1 MEDES
6 TSQIIT
12 APSTSFQM
20 DGILLDS
27 KTIMVLGLSGE
38 HTWVLVDFSFLV
50 LVSSSGALCK
60 LNIYRDSFHYL
71 DSIVLTSNI
80 TTTKLTKFQL

>member
-1 MEDES
+1 MVLNTILLILFWAIMEDES

-27 KTIMVLGLSGE
+27 KTIMVLGLSGVFIS
-38 HTWVLVDFSFLV
+38 W
-50 LVSSSGALCK
+50 
-60 LNIYRDSFHYL
+60 
-71 DSIVLTSNI
+71 
-80 TTTKLTKFQL
+80 